1 MKKTYLKKWISL
13 LSAVIVCLSASGC
26 AMSEVSTD
34 ELMRPPQLSQSRQ
47 QVQSAINKLLGGTQ
61 TLVAPSG
68 GEHRSSINL
77 ADLDGDGQN
86 EAICFCVNAETKLI
100 EVILL
105 QKAGDNWQQRGKFS
119 SDATTVDRL
128 DVADLDQ
135 DGVAELIIGWSYL
148 AGGEHT
154 LQVLQLSKNSL
165 LSIYNNRSTQYKLL
179 QRKKPRIVSIDLS
192 GDAASLLGFKDK
204 SFSSLSSVPIDPRIT
219 ALTSVIA
226 SKTTTELPAVYFDAQ
241 LEDQS
246 YHTEVLVVNNEYLE
260 NKLFTDEGSGVHRA
274 LNIRCAD
281 INGDSIPEI
290 PQCAAMEQGEG
301 TGYYTY
307 WSAFDG
313 ENLLQPLTTFTAPT
327 DRFYFVYPEYWIDRV
342 FVRQDSTIQR
352 LYHFVSPSGEALY
365 SLRVFTPT
373 EFSQVLPSERWV
385 LLSESADKVIAYKK
399 QEFAD
404 KRPFSKAEWATALH
418 TY

>member
-86 EAICFCVNAETKLI
+86 EAICFCVNAESKLI

-105 QKAGDNWQQRGKFS
+105 QKVGDSWQQRGKFS

-154 LQVLQLSKNSL
+154 LQVLQLSKKSL
-165 LSIYNNRSTQYKLL
+165 LSIYNNRCTQYKLL

-192 GDAASLLGFKDK
+192 GDA
-204 SFSSLSSVPIDPRIT
+204 PRFW
-219 ALTSVIA
+219 ALRI
-226 SKTTTELPAVYFDAQ
+226 
-241 LEDQS
+241 
-246 YHTEVLVVNNEYLE
+246 
-260 NKLFTDEGSGVHRA
+260 
-274 LNIRCAD
+274 
-281 INGDSIPEI
+281 
-290 PQCAAMEQGEG
+290 
-301 TGYYTY
+301 
-307 WSAFDG
+307 
-313 ENLLQPLTTFTAPT
+313 
-327 DRFYFVYPEYWIDRV
+327 RV
-342 FVRQDSTIQR
+342 FPLFPPFPSTLALQR
-352 LYHFVSPSGEALY
+352 
-365 SLRVFTPT
+365 
-373 EFSQVLPSERWV
+373 
-385 LLSESADKVIAYKK
+385 
-399 QEFAD
+399 
-404 KRPFSKAEWATALH
+404 
-418 TY
+418 